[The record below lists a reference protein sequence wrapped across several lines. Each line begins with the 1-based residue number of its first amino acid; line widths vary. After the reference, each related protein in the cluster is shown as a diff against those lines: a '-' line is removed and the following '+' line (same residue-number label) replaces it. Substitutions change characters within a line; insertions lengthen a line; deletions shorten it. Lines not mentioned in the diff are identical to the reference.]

1 MKFFGNNNN
10 SEKLER
16 LTEIPAFR
24 ELAHNEILEVEAI
37 LHERTYEKGE
47 VVFEEGDPGHG
58 IFIVL
63 SGKLRVT
70 PSCEL
75 LKISSLDF
83 GPGDMVGELSLFEEA
98 PRPATL
104 VAVERTET
112 VALFQAEFFSLL
124 TKNKSIG
131 AKVLIE
137 IARTLSRRA
146 RQLLLGEKRAP
157 SL

>member
-10 SEKLER
+10 SERLER
-16 LTEIPAFR
+16 LKDIPAFR
-24 ELAHNEILEVEAI
+24 ELSRNEIMEVEAL
-37 LHERTYEKGE
+37 LHERIYEKGE
-47 VVFEEGDPGHG
+47 IVFEEGDPGHG

-70 PSCEL
+70 PNCEL

-104 VAVERTET
+104 MAVERT
-112 VALFQAEFFSLL
+112 VAIALFRAEFFLLL